1 MVLKNIANS
10 DVLYYNVEHSVLVTL
25 VGHNVF
31 VIEHEKSQSGLQYL
45 AEQCNS

>member
-1 MVLKNIANS
+1 MVLKNIANT
-10 DVLYYNVEHSVLVTL
+10 DVLYYNVEPSVLVTP

-31 VIEHEKSQSGLQYL
+31 VIITHEKPELQYL